1 MSNDRVSVFST
12 DNKAEVPVYPLD
24 VFVLTD
30 AGASEIHG
38 GTTRLPPEALEILV
52 ILDGK
57 KTVGDLE
64 QAIPNVPATDLRNV
78 LRSLLAAGLVRA
90 PSLAEQ
96 SGGVEVDFDAFFKA
110 ADAGSEASSP
120 AVEKSADREAVYGA
134 PELERTGYYVSIARQ
149 AVKARAPAA
158 GGKFVTLVVEDDPD
172 MAALIERL
180 LGRDVFAVTVCSK
193 RDEVLARMRQRPT
206 PDIMML
212 DLHLPGLNGFDLL
225 HKLKAHPELKLMPV
239 VIVTADAKPESVM
252 RGLALGADG
261 YITKPFD
268 HTVLVRGVKAV
279 LGLTPGSS

>member
-1 MSNDRVSVFST
+1 VSNERVSVFST
-12 DNKAEVPVYPLD
+12 ENRAEVPIYPLD

-38 GTTRLPPEALEILV
+38 ASTRLPPEALEVLV
-52 ILDGK
+52 LLDGK

-64 QAIPNVPATDLRNV
+64 QAIPHVPATDLRNL
-78 LRSLLAAGLVRA
+78 LRSLIGASLVRT
-90 PSLAEQ
+90 PTLAEE

-110 ADAGSEASSP
+110 AGAGEPSSP

-134 PELERTGYYVSIARQ
+134 PELERKGYYVSIARQ
-149 AVKARAPAA
+149 ALKARAPAA
-158 GGKFVTLVVEDDPD
+158 GAKLLALIVEDDPD

-180 LGRDVFAVTVCSK
+180 LGRDVFAVAVCAK
-193 RDEVLARMRQRPT
+193 RDEVVARLRQQPT
-206 PDIMML
+206 PDILML
-212 DLHLPGLNGFDLL
+212 DIHLPDLNGFELL
-225 HKLKAHPELKLMPV
+225 QKLKTHPQLKLMPV

-268 HTVLVRGVKAV
+268 HNALVHGVRAV
-279 LGLTPGSS
+279 VGIG

>member
-110 ADAGSEASSP
+110 ADGGGEASSA

-134 PELERTGYYVSIARQ
+134 PELQRTGYYVSIARQ

-158 GGKFVTLVVEDDPD
+158 GAKFVTLVVEDDPD

-225 HKLKAHPELKLMPV
+225 QKLKAHPELKLMPV
-239 VIVTADAKPESVM
+239 VIVTAAANPESVM

-279 LGLTPGSS
+279 LGL

>member
-12 DNKAEVPVYPLD
+12 QNRAEVPVYPLD

-30 AGASEIHG
+30 AGASEIRG
-38 GTTRLPPEALEILV
+38 GATRLPAEALEVLV

-57 KTVGDLE
+57 KTVADLE
-64 QAIPNVPATDLRNV
+64 QAIPHVPAADLRNL
-78 LRSLLAAGLVRA
+78 LRSLLSAALVRA
-90 PSLAEQ
+90 PTLAEE

-110 ADAGSEASSP
+110 AAADDEASSP
-120 AVEKSADREAVYGA
+120 AAEKSADREAVYGA
-134 PELERTGYYVSIARQ
+134 PELERKGYYVSIARQ

-158 GGKFVTLVVEDDPD
+158 GGKFVALVVEDDPD

-180 LGRDVFAVTVCSK
+180 LGRDVFAVTVCSN
-193 RDEVLARMRQRPT
+193 REEVLARMRQRPP

-212 DLHLPGLNGFDLL
+212 DLQLPDLNGFDLL
-225 HKLKAHPELKLMPV
+225 QKLKSHPQLKLMPV
-239 VIVTADAKPESVM
+239 VVVTADAKPESVM

-268 HTVLVRGVKAV
+268 HGALVRGVKAV
-279 LGLTPGSS
+279 LGL

>member
-110 ADAGSEASSP
+110 ADGGGEASSA

-134 PELERTGYYVSIARQ
+134 PELQRTGYYVSIARQ

-158 GGKFVTLVVEDDPD
+158 GAKFVTLVVEDDPD

-225 HKLKAHPELKLMPV
+225 QKLKAHPELKLMPV
-239 VIVTADAKPESVM
+239 VIVTADANPESVM

-279 LGLTPGSS
+279 LGL

>member
-1 MSNDRVSVFST
+1 VSTDRVSVFST
-12 DNKAEVPVYPLD
+12 ENKAEVPVYPLD

-38 GTTRLPPEALEILV
+38 GTTRLPPEALEVLV
-52 ILDGK
+52 VLDGK

-90 PSLAEQ
+90 PTLAEQ

-110 ADAGSEASSP
+110 ADGSGEGSSP

-180 LGRDVFAVTVCSK
+180 LGRDVFAVTVCSQ

-225 HKLKAHPELKLMPV
+225 QKLKAHPELKLMPV
-239 VIVTADAKPESVM
+239 VIVTADAKPESVT

-268 HTVLVRGVKAV
+268 HIVLVRGVKAV

>member
-1 MSNDRVSVFST
+1 VSNDRVSVFST

-110 ADAGSEASSP
+110 ADGGGEASSA

-134 PELERTGYYVSIARQ
+134 PELQRTGYYVSIARQ

-158 GGKFVTLVVEDDPD
+158 GAKFVTLVVEDDPD

-225 HKLKAHPELKLMPV
+225 QKLKAHPELKLMPV
-239 VIVTADAKPESVM
+239 VIVTADANPESVM

-279 LGLTPGSS
+279 LGL

>member
-12 DNKAEVPVYPLD
+12 DNKAEVPIYPLD

-38 GTTRLPPEALEILV
+38 GTTRLPPEALEALV
-52 ILDGK
+52 LLDGK
-57 KTVGDLE
+57 KTVADLE

-110 ADAGSEASSP
+110 ADGEGEASSP
-120 AVEKSADREAVYGA
+120 AAEKSADREAVYGA
-134 PELERTGYYVSIARQ
+134 PELERKGYYVSIARQ

-158 GGKFVTLVVEDDPD
+158 DGKFIALVVEDDPD

-206 PDIMML
+206 PDIMLL
-212 DLHLPGLNGFDLL
+212 DLQLPGLSGFDLL
-225 HKLKAHPELKLMPV
+225 QKLKTHPELKLMPV

-268 HTVLVRGVKAV
+268 HNALVRGVKAV
-279 LGLTPGSS
+279 LGH

>member
-1 MSNDRVSVFST
+1 VSNDRVSVFST
-12 DNKAEVPVYPLD
+12 ENRAEVPVYPLD

-30 AGASEIHG
+30 AGNTEIHG
-38 GTTRLPPEALEILV
+38 GATRLPPEALGVLV
-52 ILDGK
+52 LLDGK
-57 KTVGDLE
+57 KTVADLE
-64 QAIPNVPATDLRNV
+64 QAIPHVPAADLRNV
-78 LRSLLAAGLVRA
+78 LRSLIGAGLLRA
-90 PSLAEQ
+90 PTLAEQ

-110 ADAGSEASSP
+110 AGGGEASSP

-134 PELERTGYYVSIARQ
+134 PELERKGYYVSIARQ

-158 GGKFVTLVVEDDPD
+158 GGKFAMLVVEDDPD

-193 RDEVLARMRQRPT
+193 RDEALARMRQRPT

-225 HKLKAHPELKLMPV
+225 QKLKAHPELKLMPV

-268 HTVLVRGVKAV
+268 HNALVRGVKAV
-279 LGLTPGSS
+279 LGL